1 MPGKF
6 LVKTFKAYGGRE
18 SPGAPLRAP
27 ASGFERFEMSISYMT
42 QGTRGR
48 KGFFWFVVLECS
60 LSYEKSVQPGQVH
73 LWQQEHKVTGHMCAV
88 RKQVKAGSQ
97 VTFPSSTFHS
107 VCDSNPQ
114 GGVVHSR
121 VCLSSFFSLH

>member
-27 ASGFERFEMSISYMT
+27 ASGFERFGMSISYMT

-60 LSYEKSVQPGQVH
+60 LSYEKSVAAR
-73 LWQQEHKVTGHMCAV
+73 TG
-88 RKQVKAGSQ
+88 
-97 VTFPSSTFHS
+97 PSVATGA
-107 VCDSNPQ
+107 Q
-114 GGVVHSR
+114 GDRSR
-121 VCLSSFFSLH
+121 VQSRNR